1 MPTRPLIVRTDD
13 LEFEPCVVR
22 TDFSDEAAWQ
32 QVLRRC
38 NDNPDFPTGIN
49 PAAIVDDPAF
59 DGATIEEIRAAV
71 AADEGLPVFFVADAV
86 TMRGEQPLLAVQ
98 VDDDDDE
105 LDDDDDDELDD
116 DEDYDDDA
124 VESSAGQPFR
134 LLPEQVLS
142 VHGNLALANM
152 DFDEFGPGA
161 ADPTTYIHR
170 GF

>member
-22 TDFSDEAAWQ
+22 TDYSDEVAWQ

-38 NDNPDFPTGIN
+38 NDNPDYSTGMS

-71 AADEGLPVFFVADAV
+71 AADESLPVFFVADAV
-86 TMRGEQPLLAVQ
+86 TMRGEQPLLAVK
-98 VDDDDDE
+98 VDEDDDEGDDGFDEDDDD
-105 LDDDDDDELDD
+105 L
-116 DEDYDDDA
+116 
-124 VESSAGQPFR
+124 VEPARNQPFR
-134 LLPEQVLS
+134 LLPEMVLS

-152 DFDEFGPGA
+152 DFDEFGPGS
-161 ADPTTYIHR
+161 ADPSTYVHR